1 MPKAPLPPAEF
12 DTIRQFAARCGVA
25 VRTIY
30 RAIDDGQIIVD
41 YIGNTPRIDPV
52 RNVAR
57 IVRGAV
63 GRARMQCRDLSPAA
77 GAVPVSAPPR
87 GKPALVVR
95 RVTR

>member
-12 DTIRQFAARCGVA
+12 DTIPQFAARCGVA

-57 IVRGAV
+57 IKQRRSPSGPRRGRPRKDAV
-63 GRARMQCRDLSPAA
+63 S
-77 GAVPVSAPPR
+77 
-87 GKPALVVR
+87 
-95 RVTR
+95 